1 MRYCFLFLCMMIF
14 HGILHA
20 QSVIDIHCHNVL
32 PEFRALLEQH
42 NAALEETF
50 PLPEWSEDAHL
61 KFMDEA
67 GISQSVLSMPAPQPW
82 FGDAEECRRAI
93 RSYNESCAQLKAKY
107 PDRFLFCASLP
118 LPDVDAA
125 LREAVYALD
134 TLGADGIKLA
144 TNSRGQ
150 YVGDAELDTLMQIL
164 NERKAV
170 VILHPHK
177 PSPVHEDIIATTPL
191 AVYEYPAE
199 TTRAVINMIS
209 RNVPPHCGSFLPL
222 AIPRMKAVHP
232 AMVSKGFMQEID
244 WDANLRN
251 LYYDLAGA
259 ATPEVVH
266 TLLTITTP
274 DHLLYGSDYPYQPD
288 HVLKAGLERM
298 RAWMSEDPALVS
310 LLPGILYGNAVDLFD
325 KPW

>member
-1 MRYCFLFLCMMIF
+1 MDLL
-14 HGILHA
+14 G
-20 QSVIDIHCHNVL
+20 HNVL

-93 RSYNESCAQLKAKY
+93 RSYNESCARLKAKY

-209 RNVPPHCGSFLPL
+209 RNVPARYSDVKFVVPHCGSFLPL

-244 WDANLRN
+244 WEANLRN

-288 HVLKAGLERM
+288 RVLKAGLERM
-298 RAWMSEDPALVS
+298 RAWMSDNPILSS
-310 LLPGILYGNAVDLFD
+310 LLLGILYGNSVALFE

>member
-209 RNVPPHCGSFLPL
+209 RNVPARYPDVKFVVPHCGSFLPL

-244 WDANLRN
+244 WD
-251 LYYDLAGA
+251 